1 MCSNKALLQLNQVVK
16 LKVLSLEAIHKVI
29 SLRVLKIVAQD
40 EKTSLYLVCE
50 PETNF
55 LYCLKKCLV
64 VKEENFSKEDHLL
77 NKLEYLI
84 R

>member
-1 MCSNKALLQLNQVVK
+1 MVK
-16 LKVLSLEAIHKVI
+16 LKVLSFEAIHKVV

-50 PETNF
+50 SETNF

-64 VKEENFSKEDHLL
+64 VKEENFTKDEHLL